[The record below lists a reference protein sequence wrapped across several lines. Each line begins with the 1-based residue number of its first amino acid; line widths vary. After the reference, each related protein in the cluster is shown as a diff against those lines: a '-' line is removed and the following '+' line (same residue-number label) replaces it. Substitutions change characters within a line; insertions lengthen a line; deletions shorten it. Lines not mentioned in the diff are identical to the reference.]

1 MTGTPPLSPKGATT
15 KDKAAIAGHV
25 DQSASATLTGVQQD
39 EVAARLATE
48 TASTAALERQKA
60 YGAALARLAKAE
72 EEARVAASAAT
83 PPWRAQ
89 IESGRPPRLPPPL
102 SLPRTMMAHPLCPR
116 QWISIAPCYCRRPPP
131 SSTSMLRPS
140 PSTTSEASFPTSS
153 TSTPVP
159 STVGVISFY

>member
-48 TASTAALERQKA
+48 TASAATLERQKA

-72 EEARVAASAAT
+72 EEARVAASARDAALARVDRERAAAKAAATALAT
-83 PPWRAQ
+83 PHDDGA
-89 IESGRPPRLPPPL
+89 
-102 SLPRTMMAHPLCPR
+102 
-116 QWISIAPCYCRRPPP
+116 
-131 SSTSMLRPS
+131 SSMP
-140 PSTTSEASFPTSS
+140 
-153 TSTPVP
+153 TPVDLHRAMLLQEAAALLNLHAQA
-159 STVGVISFY
+159 VAVNNI

>member
-48 TASTAALERQKA
+48 TASAAALERQKA

-89 IESGRPPRLPPPL
+89 IGSGPAKAAAAALATPHDDG
-102 SLPRTMMAHPLCPR
+102 A
-116 QWISIAPCYCRRPPP
+116 
-131 SSTSMLRPS
+131 SSVP
-140 PSTTSEASFPTSS
+140 
-153 TSTPVP
+153 TPVDLHRAMLLQEAAALLNLHAQA
-159 STVGVISFY
+159 VAVNNI